1 MRREGGSSD
10 DVIVDSSGN
19 VGVGT
24 STPGSKLTIDANFT
38 GYNVPL
44 DVRNSG
50 SSHPYLWV
58 AQTFS
63 VNTGS
68 VVEPVGRILSTSSSW
83 TYGTFGSNKFTIEGM
98 KSGGIDIRSNIGAP
112 ITFSTGGTQDFS
124 VERAR
129 IDSSGR
135 LLVGTATVRA
145 NFLNST
151 SSPNVQIEGVG
162 ADGGSLA
169 LVTNFNSGNSSTRTS
184 VLQLGRAGSTSLG
197 SNTIVAANNFLGS
210 VIFSG
215 NDGSE
220 FVSAASIDG
229 QVDGTPGA
237 NVMPGRIVLS
247 TTAAGAATPTERLR
261 IDSSGNV
268 GINNTNPDQKLVV
281 AGNIRTTG
289 SLYGPSNFI
298 IDPSTVGDD
307 TGTVEIKG
315 NLVVQGTTTTI
326 NSTTV
331 DLDHLSLGDNE
342 VANFGNSNDLQI
354 YHNGSNSYI
363 DDAGTGNLIIG
374 AANFQLMNVAHTENH
389 ITASD
394 NGSVA
399 IYYDAVQKFQT
410 TLGGV
415 RIGSSTAPIDIN
427 AYETLNNGT
436 LSFEGSAG
444 QLFSITNNL
453 TSGSIFSVND
463 VSGIPSIDV
472 DADGTVSL
480 AEFGGTVA
488 IGTSNG
494 YTIGAVST
502 HKLTIS
508 SADILAAGPSST
520 DMFYIRHQGVAGN
533 FALQTVVGIS
543 NLGNFH
549 LQPYGGNV
557 GIGTAN
563 PPKKLTV
570 NGDILVADEN
580 KIFLN
585 SNADIALNT
594 RKTFGNVTF
603 KYVWTLSFDGLPAP
617 YTIVQ
622 SSNDYSDFLN
632 ANLELTY
639 VSGTQPSGTV
649 YAYISIASNT
659 IDLVAIRQTS
669 ALDYDDTTVFEL
681 STTTIG
687 SGTQNLQFKIL
698 NSNFT
703 RPAIPFLS
711 LGGDTEPSNYTYT
724 PDLLKIGNNN
734 FENLSDVISLTGT
747 VSVGHNSFNGTLP
760 SSINSNAVGNSCFLY
775 SRLVNYSVGLG
786 TLIGGFG
793 QTYSA
798 SVGIGYQFSLNRN
811 ASLDI
816 GIGHETVG
824 ESAPRGSTELTYTI
838 TTQPTSMP
846 ADGTYNNVY
855 FVDKLG
861 TKTYNYTLT
870 IVVSGGAITSTSLGF
885 AFLPKDL
892 PAVNDVMSTTNASF
906 AGMELTVNS
915 VTEIGGGY
923 NVGVGGYTLR
933 FIDGASGN
941 TGIGHAALNNIGT
954 GSYNTALGH
963 NSGSAITTGNYNV
976 VIGSN
981 NGSTIATSSNNII
994 LSDGQGNI
1002 RQFIDSNGNVGIGVT
1017 GTIGYKLEVNG
1028 SFAATTKS
1036 FLIPH
1041 PTKEN
1046 YKLRHGSLEGP
1057 ENGVYVRGR
1066 TSTNII
1072 ELPDYWTGLVDA
1084 DSITVNLTPIGK
1096 TQTLWVKEI
1105 KDNKVFVGSKCAT
1118 VEYFY
1123 TVFGERKDVEKLEVE
1138 F

>member
-1 MRREGGSSD
+1 MG
-10 DVIVDSSGN
+10 
-19 VGVGT
+19 
-24 STPGSKLTIDANFT
+24 
-38 GYNVPL
+38 
-44 DVRNSG
+44 
-50 SSHPYLWV
+50 V

-68 VVEPVGRILSTSSSW
+68 VVELVGRILATSSSW

-151 SSPNVQIEGVG
+151 SSPNVQIEGAG

-169 LVTNFNSGNSSTRTS
+169 LVTSFNYGNSSTRTS

-220 FVSAASIDG
+220 FVSAASIYC

-533 FALQTVVGIS
+533 FALQTVVGI
-543 NLGNFH
+543 
-549 LQPYGGNV
+549 
-557 GIGTAN
+557 
-563 PPKKLTV
+563 
-570 NGDILVADEN
+570 
-580 KIFLN
+580 
-585 SNADIALNT
+585 
-594 RKTFGNVTF
+594 
-603 KYVWTLSFDGLPAP
+603 
-617 YTIVQ
+617 
-622 SSNDYSDFLN
+622 
-632 ANLELTY
+632 
-639 VSGTQPSGTV
+639 
-649 YAYISIASNT
+649 
-659 IDLVAIRQTS
+659 
-669 ALDYDDTTVFEL
+669 
-681 STTTIG
+681 
-687 SGTQNLQFKIL
+687 
-698 NSNFT
+698 
-703 RPAIPFLS
+703 
-711 LGGDTEPSNYTYT
+711 
-724 PDLLKIGNNN
+724 
-734 FENLSDVISLTGT
+734 
-747 VSVGHNSFNGTLP
+747 
-760 SSINSNAVGNSCFLY
+760 
-775 SRLVNYSVGLG
+775 
-786 TLIGGFG
+786 
-793 QTYSA
+793 
-798 SVGIGYQFSLNRN
+798 
-811 ASLDI
+811 
-816 GIGHETVG
+816 
-824 ESAPRGSTELTYTI
+824 
-838 TTQPTSMP
+838 
-846 ADGTYNNVY
+846 
-855 FVDKLG
+855 
-861 TKTYNYTLT
+861 
-870 IVVSGGAITSTSLGF
+870 
-885 AFLPKDL
+885 
-892 PAVNDVMSTTNASF
+892 
-906 AGMELTVNS
+906 
-915 VTEIGGGY
+915 
-923 NVGVGGYTLR
+923 
-933 FIDGASGN
+933 
-941 TGIGHAALNNIGT
+941 
-954 GSYNTALGH
+954 
-963 NSGSAITTGNYNV
+963 
-976 VIGSN
+976 
-981 NGSTIATSSNNII
+981 
-994 LSDGQGNI
+994 
-1002 RQFIDSNGNVGIGVT
+1002 
-1017 GTIGYKLEVNG
+1017 
-1028 SFAATTKS
+1028 
-1036 FLIPH
+1036 
-1041 PTKEN
+1041 
-1046 YKLRHGSLEGP
+1046 
-1057 ENGVYVRGR
+1057 
-1066 TSTNII
+1066 
-1072 ELPDYWTGLVDA
+1072 
-1084 DSITVNLTPIGK
+1084 
-1096 TQTLWVKEI
+1096 
-1105 KDNKVFVGSKCAT
+1105 
-1118 VEYFY
+1118 
-1123 TVFGERKDVEKLEVE
+1123 
-1138 F
+1138 